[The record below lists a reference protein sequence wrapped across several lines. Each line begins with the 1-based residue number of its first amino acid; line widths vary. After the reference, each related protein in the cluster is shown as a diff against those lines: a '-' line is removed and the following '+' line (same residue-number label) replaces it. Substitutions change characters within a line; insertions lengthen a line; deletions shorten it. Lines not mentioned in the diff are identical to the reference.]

1 MLTNKHSQK
10 LINEKKHKLPSQGL
24 NPHKPPRAA
33 VPKPKQEI
41 SIFLA
46 ASPNNVSETGYE
58 NLIAP
63 LLSSQNH
70 QEICSN
76 VKVYSCKASAA

>member
-1 MLTNKHSQK
+1 
-10 LINEKKHKLPSQGL
+10 HKLPSQGL

-33 VPKPKQEI
+33 VPKPKRRNKHLF
-41 SIFLA
+41 SR
-46 ASPNNVSETGYE
+46 SPNNVSETGYE

>member
-10 LINEKKHKLPSQGL
+10 LIKDKKKKKKKKTQKKKKKKKNRKKHKLPSQGL

-46 ASPNNVSETGYE
+46 APQTM
-58 NLIAP
+58 
-63 LLSSQNH
+63 
-70 QEICSN
+70 
-76 VKVYSCKASAA
+76 

>member
-1 MLTNKHSQK
+1 MLYADKQTLSKTNKRQK
-10 LINEKKHKLPSQGL
+10 KKKQKKKKKKKKNRKKHKLPSQGL

-46 ASPNNVSETGYE
+46 APQTM
-58 NLIAP
+58 
-63 LLSSQNH
+63 
-70 QEICSN
+70 
-76 VKVYSCKASAA
+76 